1 MPKPRS
7 TSDEDAKAQKT
18 VSIAGKIKFGEGS
31 QVGAISGRDTVVQ
44 TGGGAY
50 IGGNV
55 STGGGDFVGR
65 DQVKTVY
72 QQQGVSI
79 EDLRKLLAEVRA
91 LLPQAG
97 LDPEMA
103 EVVEGDFKVVEAQAA
118 KDQPA
123 ASLIKRKLNAIAETV
138 QEAGKTSDAVDKIL
152 KLLARGMAL
161 VGALF

>member
-1 MPKPRS
+1 MTKSRS
-7 TSDEDAKAQKT
+7 PSDEDYKTEKT
-18 VSIAGKIKFGEGS
+18 VSIAGKIKFGDGS
-31 QVGAISGRDTVVQ
+31 QVGSISGRDTIQ

-79 EDLRKLLAEVRA
+79 EDLRQLLAEIRA
-91 LLPQAG
+91 LLPQVG
-97 LDPEMA
+97 LDPEIKGVIEGDF
-103 EVVEGDFKVVEAQAA
+103 EVVESQAA
-118 KDQPA
+118 KDQPMG
-123 ASLIKRKLNAIAETV
+123 SLIKRKLNGIAETI

-152 KLLARGMAL
+152 KLLARGVAL
-161 VGALF
+161 VGALS